1 MKDTNDNEFNVK
13 TEIFDIINTVKKLLD
28 KEDYAI
34 LNDYIIAE
42 EKRVKENV
50 YIDHAE
56 LYVDK
61 LINDLK

>member
-13 TEIFDIINTVKKLLD
+13 VEIFDIINTVKKLLD

-50 YIDHAE
+50 YIDQAE